1 MLPNW
6 NQSPNV
12 VKLLQ
17 IFLFWNLVIFLEK
30 KEHRN
35 RMFPFLF
42 LFFAFHQNFQGKTK
56 TLRGMDTVVKWTSND
71 DPVSRA
77 QYHHPHSFLGNEKLV
92 NNQPSF

>member
-17 IFLFWNLVIFLEK
+17 FFLFWNLVIFLEK

-35 RMFPFLF
+35 RMFPFF
-42 LFFAFHQNFQGKTK
+42 IFIFRISPKFSGENKNTEGHG
-56 TLRGMDTVVKWTSND
+56 
-71 DPVSRA
+71 
-77 QYHHPHSFLGNEKLV
+77 
-92 NNQPSF
+92 

>member
-17 IFLFWNLVIFLEK
+17 IFLFWNLVIFWK
-30 KEHRN
+30 KRTLQQN
-35 RMFPFLF
+35 VPFLF
-42 LFFAFHQNFQGKTK
+42 LFFTFHQNFQGKTK
-56 TLRGMDTVVKWTSND
+56 TLRGMDHVVKQSSND

-77 QYHHPHSFLGNEKLV
+77 EYHHPHSFLGNEKLV